1 MDAAHNLELMH
12 YYANR
17 KVWLVE
23 PDSLPAAV
31 LPYPITP

>member
-1 MDAAHNLELMH
+1 MDAAHNLELVH

-31 LPYPITP
+31 FPYPITH